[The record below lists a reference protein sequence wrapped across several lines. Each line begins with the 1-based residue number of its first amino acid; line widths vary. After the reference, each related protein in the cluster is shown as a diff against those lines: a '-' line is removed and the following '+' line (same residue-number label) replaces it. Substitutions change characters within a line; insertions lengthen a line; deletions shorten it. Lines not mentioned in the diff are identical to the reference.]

1 MYLYAATLH
10 DTAEIARKLSVLVR
24 PGDVIVLAGEM
35 GAGKTAFAQAVAA
48 ALGVTEPVTSP
59 TFNLVHSYDGDGITV
74 HHADLYRL
82 SHTDEIEDLAIDELA
97 RSGAVLVEWGDVG
110 DDLIG
115 DHLEVRIAIGEVD
128 GSRDFS
134 LRSVGRRWDI
144 RWEKLKV
151 ALADFIVDEWGDA

>member
-10 DTAEIARKLSVLVR
+10 DTGEIGRILAGFLR
-24 PGDVIVLAGEM
+24 PGDVVVLAGEM
-35 GAGKTAFAQAVAA
+35 GVGKTAFAQAVARS
-48 ALGVTEPVTSP
+48 LGVVEPVTSP
-59 TFNLVHSYDGDGITV
+59 TFNLIHSYDGDAITV

-97 RSGAVLVEWGDVG
+97 RSGVVLVEWGDVG

-115 DHLEVRIAIGEVD
+115 DHLEVRIAVGEVE
-128 GSRDFS
+128 GSRDFA

-144 RWEKLKV
+144 RWEKLKA
-151 ALADFIVDEWGDA
+151 ALGTYVIDEWGDP